1 MAPVWSVRSQTQGLI
16 AQACPF
22 QLCWL
27 DLKLQNTTAAFLPT
41 MDRYHILTENAL
53 LQFGQHR
60 TKFPLAPILKSKSG
74 MAVAILIAVV
84 LWFSISIHFENEDI
98 PTVNHEEE
106 GDERQWWLKRY
117 WLMSRSVTPRLPF
130 YTTHI
135 FDHLFSPHRYSQLPS
150 SNLIFATAQNEIWQ
164 P

>member
-16 AQACPF
+16 APACPF

-53 LQFGQHR
+53 LQFGQYCNA
-60 TKFPLAPILKSKSG
+60 TKFPLILYLWLRYWKARMEWQLPCLLPVG
-74 MAVAILIAVV
+74 TLAVV
-84 LWFSISIHFENEDI
+84 LWFSISIHFENEHI
-98 PTVNHEEE
+98 LTLSHEEE

-135 FDHLFSPHRYSQLPS
+135 VDHLF
-150 SNLIFATAQNEIWQ
+150 
-164 P
+164 